1 MEAGDLDVS
10 AKVASGIAVVAA
22 VVAAGVVVADEVL
35 IKGVVEAQDVVVT
48 VAGGVVLVIADMVM
62 RPAMVVA
69 GCVSTNMSEVS
80 MEAYVVGLPVAAMVV

>member
-1 MEAGDLDVS
+1 M
-10 AKVASGIAVVAA
+10 
-22 VVAAGVVVADEVL
+22 
-35 IKGVVEAQDVVVT
+35 VVT